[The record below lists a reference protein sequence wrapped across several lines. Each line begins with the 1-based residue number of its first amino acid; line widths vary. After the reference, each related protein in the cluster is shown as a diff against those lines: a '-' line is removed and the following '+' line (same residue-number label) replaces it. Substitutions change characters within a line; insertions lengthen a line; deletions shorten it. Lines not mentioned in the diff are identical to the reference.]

1 MSLHDQPLHD
11 HTVASVETIKIT
23 TRYPRTIGRNAR
35 LGSHGDGPTSDAA
48 IIRTDT
54 GRVGWGLIAGPAADP
69 GTVVGRRVGELFDER
84 TGVADEH
91 RWLDFALHDLAGVI
105 LDRPVYDLLGAAGS
119 TTVPCYD
126 GGIYFADLDP
136 DDAPRG
142 IDAVLG
148 HCADDTGL
156 GFTDF
161 KLKIGRGNRWM
172 ERDTGDERDIAV
184 TRAVRSA
191 YPEARILVDANDG
204 YDLDGFLRYL
214 DAVADCNLYWVEE
227 PFLDDA
233 ADLAALRAH
242 LDRVS
247 PETLIADGESNPD
260 VDKLLDIAADGAF
273 DVMLMDVVSYGLTP
287 WRRLMPTVAKT
298 GAQASPHAW
307 GLPLK
312 TLYAAQLAAGLGNIP
327 IVEGVPGSTV
337 DVDTGRYLIENGRVT
352 VPDLPGFGIPVPA
365 GTDSGAS

>member
-1 MSLHDQPLHD
+1 MSLND
-11 HTVASVETIKIT
+11 HTVQSVELIKIS

-35 LGSHGDGPTSDAA
+35 LGSHGDGPTSDAV

-54 GRVGWGLIAGPAADP
+54 GRAGWGLTAGRAADP
-69 GTVVGRRVGELFDER
+69 QTVVGRRVGELIDESV
-84 TGVADEH
+84 GVPDEH

-105 LDRPVYDLLGAAGS
+105 LDQPVYAMLGAAGS
-119 TTVPCYD
+119 PTVPCYD

-142 IDAVLG
+142 IDAVLAD
-148 HCADDTGL
+148 CAADTEL

-172 ERDTGDERDIAV
+172 ERAAGDERDIAI

-191 YPEARILVDANDG
+191 YPDARILVDANDG
-204 YDLDGFLRYL
+204 YDLAGFLRYL
-214 DAVADCNLYWVEE
+214 DGVADCGLYWIEE
-227 PFLDDA
+227 PFGDNG
-233 ADLAALRAH
+233 ADLAALRAR
-242 LDRVS
+242 LDQVS

-260 VDKLLDIAADGAF
+260 VDQLLEIAADRAI
-273 DVMLMDVVSYGLTP
+273 DVLLMDTVSYGLTA

-312 TLYAAQLAAGLGNIP
+312 TLYTAQLAAGLGNVP
-327 IVEGVPGSTV
+327 IIEAVPGTTV
-337 DVDTGRYLIENGRVT
+337 DVDTSQYALAGGRIT

-365 GTDSGAS
+365 RSSSGAS